1 LALWLLGTVCL
12 AGVCAWAQ
20 EEAGGDEAVV
30 EAEQI
35 LDEEAV
41 GEEEAVEEAVEE
53 EVLEEEVLEEEV
65 LEEEILE
72 EEVVEEEVLEE
83 EVLEEA
89 PAAPPLRPAP
99 VRPMPARPTPATPSR
114 STVRRV
120 IPTRPATP
128 LPRPAGPAGPAD
140 DPLVKAGGMPTDPT
154 SFDFNDVPLN
164 QVVESIGRM
173 TGRNFNI
180 DPSISSTHITV
191 ITHDEI
197 PPDMAYE
204 VLESI
209 LASRNF
215 AMVETLDGHMINIVP
230 MGESL
235 EKVQLHKGMK
245 GVPEAFDTLS
255 THIVSIQYADAG
267 ELAGILQKLGSRVAS
282 VDAYQRTNTL
292 IITDTA
298 DGLRRIFTFLEEIDV
313 AGYDTEMEIFTLE
326 YAFSD
331 VLASQV
337 QEVLI
342 EAGPAGARPSTTT
355 SRTRTT
361 RPTRLPVR
369 PTVPGQANPMII
381 GSGEETLRIVPD
393 DRLNALIVVASA
405 SMMERV
411 RDLVAKLDTPT
422 PYEDNR
428 INVYPL
434 LNANAEEVEQALSAI
449 LGVTPRKGAEKGAP
463 TAEVTAFEKK
473 VVISRYEQGNS
484 LLILASPQDYKLIK
498 EIIAQLD
505 VPQRQVLVEAIVM
518 DVSIQDTFGLSVD
531 AAALTG
537 NDGFALGG
545 TSNISSLFDVTSLA
559 EGLATGTAG
568 ATVASSL
575 LNLSSAGGLT
585 TGIYDTF
592 DVTIDGQDIE
602 VPFIPLLLRSL
613 QTLTDIDILSQPS
626 LTTRDNEPADII
638 VGQEIPV
645 PMQRAGYSYDP
656 RTQEDQTPRYGM
668 TSYGRGI
675 SRQDVGVK
683 MTVTPHINEGDYV
696 TLETEIE
703 VSEATPSSVGIDAN
717 ELGPTLNKSRV
728 MNNVVVKDGTTGVIG
743 GLIRETASHT
753 GSEIPGLSDV
763 PLIGWLFRTRNDTRK
778 KQNVV
783 ILITPY
789 IIKDGIDLERVTDY
803 KMDEFRRANVDV
815 LFEKGV
821 IKRVK
826 RRHYMR
832 SKHRPSQ
839 NRAEQMLQER
849 RYGRGDIQR

>member
-1 LALWLLGTVCL
+1 MNTRCALLALWLLGSVCL
-12 AGVCAWAQ
+12 AGGCAWAQ
-20 EEAGGDEAVV
+20 EEAAGDEAV
-30 EAEQI
+30 AEQ
-35 LDEEAV
+35 LMDEEV
-41 GEEEAVEEAVEE
+41 VDEEVLDE

-65 LEEEILE
+65 LEEE
-72 EEVVEEEVLEE
+72 VVEEEAV
-83 EVLEEA
+83 EEA

-99 VRPMPARPTPATPSR
+99 VRPMPSRPTPATPSR

-128 LPRPAGPAGPAD
+128 LPRPAAPAGPED
-140 DPLVKAGGMPTDPT
+140 DPLVKAGGVPTDPT
-154 SFDFNDVPLN
+154 SFDFNDLPLT

-235 EKVQLHKGMK
+235 EKVQLQKGVE

-255 THIVSIQYADAG
+255 THIVNIQYADAG

-292 IITDTA
+292 IVTDTA
-298 DGLRRIFTFLEEIDV
+298 DGLRRMFALLEEIDV

-326 YAFSD
+326 YAFAD

-337 QEVLI
+337 QEVLV
-342 EAGPAGARPSTTT
+342 ETGAAGARPSTST
-355 SRTRTT
+355 SRTRTTTT

-449 LGVTPRKGAEKGAP
+449 LGVTPRQGAEKGAP

-473 VVISRYEQGNS
+473 VVVSRYEQGNS
-484 LLILASPQDYKLIK
+484 LLVLASPQDYKLIK

-505 VPQRQVLVEAIVM
+505 VPQRQVLVEAVVM

-537 NDGFALGG
+537 NDGFALGN
-545 TSNISSLFDVTSLA
+545 TSNIGSLFDVTSLA

-575 LNLSSAGGLT
+575 LNLSSTGGLT

-602 VPFIPLLLRSL
+602 VPFIPLLLRAL

-626 LTTRDNEPADII
+626 LTTRDNEAADII

-645 PMQRAGYSYDP
+645 PNQRSGYSYDP
-656 RTQEDQTPRYGM
+656 QTGTQQAQRYGL

-675 SRQDVGVK
+675 SREDVGVK

-717 ELGPTLNKSRV
+717 ELGPTFNKSQV
-728 MNNVVVKDGTTGVIG
+728 KNNVVVKDGTTGVIG

-753 GSEIPGLSDV
+753 GNEIPGLGDV
-763 PLIGWLFRTRNDTRK
+763 PLIGWLFRTKNDTRK

-803 KMDEFRRANVDV
+803 KMDEFRSANVDV

-821 IKRVK
+821 VKRIK

-839 NRAEQMLQER
+839 NRAEEMLQER

>member
-1 LALWLLGTVCL
+1 MVWGVVCL
-12 AGVCAWAQ
+12 AGGFVWAQ
-20 EEAGGDEAVV
+20 EADGASVDGASVDEASV
-30 EAEQI
+30 
-35 LDEEAV
+35 DEELAEEELV
-41 GEEEAVEEAVEE
+41 EGEELVEEEPVEEEAEP
-53 EVLEEEVLEEEV
+53 
-65 LEEEILE
+65 
-72 EEVVEEEVLEE
+72 
-83 EVLEEA
+83 A
-89 PAAPPLRPAP
+89 PRPAP
-99 VRPMPARPTPATPSR
+99 VRPMPVRPAVARPTGP
-114 STVRRV
+114 TVRRA
-120 IPTRPATP
+120 IPARPATP
-128 LPRPAGPAGPAD
+128 LPRPVTPND
-140 DPLVKAGGMPTDPT
+140 DPLLKNGGTPTDPAK
-154 SFDFNDVPLN
+154 FDFNDIPLT

-173 TGRNFNI
+173 TGRNFNV
-180 DPSISSTHITV
+180 DPSISSTHVTV

-197 PPDMAYE
+197 PPDMAYQ

-230 MGESL
+230 MGESMEKIRL
-235 EKVQLHKGMK
+235 EKGTK
-245 GVPEAFDTLS
+245 GVPDAFDTLS
-255 THIVSIQYADAG
+255 THIVNIQYADAG
-267 ELAGILQKLGSRVAS
+267 ELAGILQKLGSRIAS

-298 DGLRRIFTFLEEIDV
+298 DGLRRIFMFLEEIDIP
-313 AGYDTEMEIFTLE
+313 GYDTEMEIFTLE
-326 YAFSD
+326 YAFAD
-331 VLASQV
+331 VLSSQV
-337 QEVLI
+337 QEVLL
-342 EAGPAGARPSTTT
+342 ETGAAARPTPGSTS
-355 SRTRTT
+355 SRTRTTT

-393 DRLNALIVVASA
+393 DRLNALIVVATA

-434 LNANAEEVEQALSAI
+434 LNANAEEVEQALSGL
-449 LGVTPRKGAEKGAP
+449 LGVAPRQGAEKGAP
-463 TAEVTAFEKK
+463 TGEVSAFEKK
-473 VVISRYEQGNS
+473 VVISQYEQSNS
-484 LLILASPQDYKLIK
+484 LLILASPQDYKLIR

-505 VPQRQVLVEAIVM
+505 VPQRQVLVEAVVM
-518 DVSIQDTFGLSVD
+518 DVSIQDTFGLQVD
-531 AAALTG
+531 SAALTG
-537 NDGFALGG
+537 NDGFAMGN

-585 TGIYDTF
+585 TGVFDTF
-592 DVTIDGQDIE
+592 QVTVDGTDID
-602 VPFIPLLLRSL
+602 VPFIPLLLRAL

-626 LTTRDNEPADII
+626 LTTRDNEAADMI

-645 PMQRAGYSYDP
+645 PSQRSGYSYDP
-656 RTQEDQTPRYGM
+656 RNPSQSQQTTPRYGM

-675 SRQDVGVK
+675 QREDVGVK

-696 TLETEIE
+696 TLETEIT

-717 ELGPTLNKSRV
+717 ELGPTFNKTMV
-728 MNNVVVKDGTTGVIG
+728 TNNVVVKDGTTGVIG

-753 GSEIPGLSDV
+753 GNEIPVLGDL
-763 PLIGWLFRTRNDTRK
+763 PLLGWLFRTKNDTRK

-783 ILITPY
+783 ILITPH

-803 KMDEFRRANVDV
+803 KMDEFRSANVDA

-821 IKRVK
+821 IKRIK
-826 RRHYMR
+826 RRHHMR

-839 NRAEQMLQER
+839 NRAEEMLQNR